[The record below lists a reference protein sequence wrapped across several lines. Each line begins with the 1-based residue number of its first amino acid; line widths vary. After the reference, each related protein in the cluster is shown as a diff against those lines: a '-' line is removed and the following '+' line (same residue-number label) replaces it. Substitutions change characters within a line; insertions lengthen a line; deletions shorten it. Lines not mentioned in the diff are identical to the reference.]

1 MTVQEYN
8 KEFLPQIQ
16 KAKSFIMLFESGI
29 SHMDDKLVNKNEVY
43 KQFEIR
49 GWPKET
55 KEIILTAL
63 DYYRK
68 REGLEKIKE

>member
-29 SHMDDKLVNKNEVY
+29 GHMDDKLVNKNEVY

-49 GWPKET
+49 GWSK
-55 KEIILTAL
+55 KN
-63 DYYRK
+63 
-68 REGLEKIKE
+68 

>member
-8 KEFLPQIQ
+8 EEFLPQIQ
-16 KAKSFIMLFESGI
+16 TAKSFIRLFESGI
-29 SHMDDKLVNKNEVY
+29 RHMDDKLVNKNEVY

-49 GWPKET
+49 GWSKET

-68 REGLEKIKE
+68 KEGLEKIK